1 MLEAWTQQLLEPRH
15 GLWLLQGWLVT
26 LALATVAATASTL
39 LGMGLA
45 AARGSSRRGWQ
56 WGARAYLSLFRNTP
70 LLAQL
75 FFWYVGLPSLL
86 PEGAREA
93 LVAGQGPALW
103 GVALPWPS
111 FEVLTATLGLVLYAT
126 AYVGEEIRAGIQGVP
141 RSQWQAGLALGLT
154 QRQVFTAVVLPQA
167 LRLALA
173 PLFGQYMN
181 IVKNT
186 SLVMAVGVVELSYV
200 SRQIEAETFRT
211 FQSFGAA
218 TLLYVATILALEAL
232 LARVQR
238 PRAAAGAGER
248 HATAARR
255 LHGVGHAAR

>member
-1 MLEAWTQQLLEPRH
+1 MLEAWTQQLLAPRY
-15 GLWLLQGWLVT
+15 GWWLLQGWLVT
-26 LALATVAATASTL
+26 LALSAVAIAASTV
-39 LGMGLA
+39 LGVGLA
-45 AARGSSRRGWQ
+45 AARGSGGPGWCSWQ
-56 WGARAYLSLFRNTP
+56 GAARAYLSLFRNTP
-70 LLAQL
+70 LLVQL
-75 FFWYVGLPSLL
+75 FFWYFGLPSLL
-86 PEGAREA
+86 PEGVREA
-93 LVAGQGPALW
+93 LVAGQG
-103 GVALPWPS
+103 PWPS

-141 RSQWQAGLALGLT
+141 RSQWQAALALGLT
-154 QRQVFTAVVLPQA
+154 PRQVFTAVVLPQA
-167 LRLALA
+167 LRLALP

-232 LARVQR
+232 LARLRR
-238 PRAAAGAGER
+238 PRELAGAGAR
-248 HATAARR
+248 GAAAARR
-255 LHGVGHAAR
+255 PHGLGHAAR

>member
-1 MLEAWTQQLLEPRH
+1 MLEAWTQQLLAPRY
-15 GLWLLQGWLVT
+15 GGWLLQGWLVT
-26 LALATVAATASTL
+26 LALSAVAIAASTA
-39 LGMGLA
+39 LGVGLA
-45 AARGSSRRGWQ
+45 AARGSGRRGWR
-56 WGARAYLSLFRNTP
+56 WLAGAYLSLFRNTP
-70 LLAQL
+70 LLVQL
-75 FFWYVGLPSLL
+75 FFWYFGLPGLL
-86 PEGAREA
+86 PEGVREA
-93 LVAGQGPALW
+93 LVAGQG
-103 GVALPWPS
+103 PWPS

-141 RSQWQAGLALGLT
+141 RGQWQAALALGLT

-167 LRLALA
+167 LRLALP

-232 LARVQR
+232 LARLRR
-238 PRAAAGAGER
+238 PRAPAEAGARGAAMER
-248 HATAARR
+248 RP
-255 LHGVGHAAR
+255 HGLGHAAR